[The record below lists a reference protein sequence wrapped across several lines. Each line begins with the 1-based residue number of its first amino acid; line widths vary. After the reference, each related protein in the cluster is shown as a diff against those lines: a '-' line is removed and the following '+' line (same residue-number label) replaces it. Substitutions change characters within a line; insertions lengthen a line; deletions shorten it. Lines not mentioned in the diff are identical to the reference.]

1 MKSLFFTL
9 DGHMVPAS
17 VNVSLNGDGNYYAPI
32 ERECNE
38 CAGTGHKGA
47 DVCEKCHGVQTVGP
61 IIEKLV
67 VLEPITF
74 LDNIPELRVNPTLEA
89 WKSRN
94 HVLIEKAKKANTKF
108 SNSILAQLDNNRF
121 LTERQLDCFFTTFDV
136 MLSETPEKEQEI
148 LKHSYNIGQV
158 ISIELTFT
166 EVRAAYAKSKGS
178 YFFTFTGKV
187 RNDGI
192 ALTADKQDHILLGER
207 YHLTGKVRKFYEFD
221 SKNYAAITVFKLS
234 KLQDS

>member
-1 MKSLFFTL
+1 
-9 DGHMVPAS
+9 
-17 VNVSLNGDGNYYAPI
+17 N
-32 ERECNE
+32 
-38 CAGTGHKGA
+38 
-47 DVCEKCHGVQTVGP
+47 
-61 IIEKLV
+61 
-67 VLEPITF
+67 
-74 LDNIPELRVNPTLEA
+74 
-89 WKSRN
+89 
-94 HVLIEKAKKANTKF
+94 
-108 SNSILAQLDNNRF
+108 
-121 LTERQLDCFFTTFDV
+121 
-136 MLSETPEKEQEI
+136 EQEI

-207 YHLTGKVRKFYEFD
+207 YHLTGKVRKFYDFD

>member
-1 MKSLFFTL
+1 M
-9 DGHMVPAS
+9 
-17 VNVSLNGDGNYYAPI
+17 
-32 ERECNE
+32 
-38 CAGTGHKGA
+38 
-47 DVCEKCHGVQTVGP
+47 
-61 IIEKLV
+61 
-67 VLEPITF
+67 
-74 LDNIPELRVNPTLEA
+74 
-89 WKSRN
+89 
-94 HVLIEKAKKANTKF
+94 
-108 SNSILAQLDNNRF
+108 AQLDNNRF

-136 MLSETPEKEQEI
+136 MLSETPENEQEI

-221 SKNYAAITVFKLS
+221 SKNYAAITVFKLN

>member
-136 MLSETPEKEQEI
+136 MLSETPE
-148 LKHSYNIGQV
+148 N
-158 ISIELTFT
+158 
-166 EVRAAYAKSKGS
+166 
-178 YFFTFTGKV
+178 
-187 RNDGI
+187 
-192 ALTADKQDHILLGER
+192 
-207 YHLTGKVRKFYEFD
+207 
-221 SKNYAAITVFKLS
+221 
-234 KLQDS
+234 

>member
-1 MKSLFFTL
+1 
-9 DGHMVPAS
+9 MVPAS

-94 HVLIEKAKKANTKF
+94 HVLIEKAKRLTL
-108 SNSILAQLDNNRF
+108 SF
-121 LTERQLDCFFTTFDV
+121 LIV
-136 MLSETPEKEQEI
+136 
-148 LKHSYNIGQV
+148 YW
-158 ISIELTFT
+158 
-166 EVRAAYAKSKGS
+166 
-178 YFFTFTGKV
+178 
-187 RNDGI
+187 RN
-192 ALTADKQDHILLGER
+192 
-207 YHLTGKVRKFYEFD
+207 
-221 SKNYAAITVFKLS
+221 
-234 KLQDS
+234 

>member
-47 DVCEKCHGVQTVGP
+47 DLCEKCHGVQTVGP

-67 VLEPITF
+67 ALEPITF

-136 MLSETPEKEQEI
+136 MLSETPENEQEI

-158 ISIELTFT
+158 ISIEL
-166 EVRAAYAKSKGS
+166 
-178 YFFTFTGKV
+178 TFTGKV

-221 SKNYAAITVFKLS
+221 SKNYAAITVFKLN